1 MMSFW
6 RLPVKRLG
14 RKVNMNTVYAL
25 WIRGL
30 KAFIRNKTGLIFS
43 LIFPFFFVYVFG
55 AIFKNDFIENPIA
68 YMLSGVIITTV
79 FESSLNLAS
88 STVDDM
94 VSGFMKEVLV
104 SPAKRIAVAMGQLL
118 SAATVATLQGI
129 LILIIGLFIGIKF
142 TTWTTPIFILFAM
155 IFVGLAFSGVG
166 LFLATIVRSGQ
177 TFQIVKTAITMPLTF
192 VSGAYIPISMLP
204 DALKYVAYINPM
216 TYATAFFR
224 MIVLEK
230 TNLSTAELVKEGLAI
245 DINGF
250 IVTPIMSF
258 AIIVAI
264 GLIFLILSTNS
275 FVKTD
280 FSRVSRSSNDASAL
294 WG

>member
-1 MMSFW
+1 
-6 RLPVKRLG
+6 
-14 RKVNMNTVYAL
+14 MNTIIAL

-104 SPAKRIAVAMGQLL
+104 SPAKRIAVAMGQIL
-118 SAATVATLQGI
+118 SAATVSTVEGI
-129 LILIIGLFIGIKF
+129 LILVVGLFIGIRF
-142 TTWTTPIFILFAM
+142 TDWTTPLYILISM
-155 IFVGLAFSGVG
+155 MSIGIVFSGVG
-166 LFLATIVRSGQ
+166 LFMATKVRNGQ
-177 TFQIVKTAITMPLTF
+177 TFQIVKTAVTMPLTF
-192 VSGAYIPISMLP
+192 LSGAYIPLSMLP
-204 DALKYVAYINPM
+204 GTLRYVAYINPM

-224 MIVLEK
+224 MVVLEK
-230 TNLSTAELVKEGLAI
+230 TNQPTANLIKEELAI
-245 DINGF
+245 KINGF

-258 AIIVAI
+258 GIILAI
-264 GLIFLILSTNS
+264 GAVFLLLSTIS

-280 FSRVSRSSNDASAL
+280 FSRLNRSATDANAL

>member
-1 MMSFW
+1 
-6 RLPVKRLG
+6 
-14 RKVNMNTVYAL
+14 MNTVFAL
-25 WIRGL
+25 WKRGL

-55 AIFKNDFIENPIA
+55 AIFKNDLIENPIA

-79 FESSLNLAS
+79 FESALNLAS

-104 SPAKRIAVAMGQLL
+104 SPTKRITVAMGQLL
-118 SAATVATLQGI
+118 SAATVSTIQGVMI
-129 LILIIGLFIGIKF
+129 LILGLFIGIKF
-142 TTWTTPIFILFAM
+142 TSWITPLWILLAM
-155 IFVGLAFSGVG
+155 ICVGLVFSGVG
-166 LFLATIVRSGQ
+166 LYLATIVRSGQ
-177 TFQIVKTAITMPLTF
+177 TFQIVKTAVTLPLTF
-192 VSGAYIPISMLP
+192 ISGAYIPLSMLP
-204 DALKYVAYINPM
+204 SSLRFVAYFNPM

-230 TNLSTAELVKEGLAI
+230 TNLSPAELVSEGLAI

-250 IVTPIMSF
+250 IITPIMSF
-258 AIIVAI
+258 SIIIVI
-264 GLIFLILSTNS
+264 GLLFLILSTNS

-280 FSRVSRSSNDASAL
+280 FSRVNRSSNDASAL

>member
-1 MMSFW
+1 
-6 RLPVKRLG
+6 
-14 RKVNMNTVYAL
+14 MNTVFAL
-25 WIRGL
+25 WKRGL
-30 KAFIRNKTGLIFS
+30 KAFVRNKTGLIFS
-43 LIFPFFFVYVFG
+43 LVFPFFFVYVFG

-79 FESSLNLAS
+79 FESALNLAS

-104 SPAKRIAVAMGQLL
+104 SPAKRVYVAMGQLL

-129 LILIIGLFIGIKF
+129 LIMVIGLFIGIKF
-142 TTWTTPIFILFAM
+142 TSWKTPLLVLVSMIFIG
-155 IFVGLAFSGVG
+155 IVFSGVG
-166 LFLATIVRSGQ
+166 LFLATKVRNGQ
-177 TFQIVKTAITMPLTF
+177 TFQIVKTAVTMPLTF
-192 VSGAYIPISMLP
+192 LSGAYVPLSMLP
-204 DALKYVAYINPM
+204 GSLKFVAYFNPM

-230 TNLSTAELVKEGLAI
+230 GNLPVSELIKEGLVVQ
-245 DINGF
+245 INGF
-250 IVTPIMSF
+250 AITPIMTF
-258 AIIVAI
+258 GVILVI
-264 GLIFLILSTNS
+264 GLVFLLLSTIS

-280 FSRVSRSSNDASAL
+280 FSRLNRSATDANAL

>member
-1 MMSFW
+1 
-6 RLPVKRLG
+6 
-14 RKVNMNTVYAL
+14 MNTVFAL
-25 WIRGL
+25 WKRGL
-30 KAFIRNKTGLIFS
+30 KAFIRNRTGLIFS

-55 AIFKNDFIENPIA
+55 AIFKNDFIQNPIA
-68 YMLSGVIITTV
+68 YMLSGVIIATV

-104 SPAKRIAVAMGQLL
+104 SPAKRIAVAVGQLL
-118 SAATVATLQGI
+118 SAATVSTLQGI
-129 LILIIGLFIGIKF
+129 LILFIGLFIGIKF
-142 TTWTTPIFILFAM
+142 TSWTTPLYILCSM
-155 IFVGLAFSGVG
+155 ISVGLVFSGVG
-166 LFLATIVRSGQ
+166 LFLATKVRSGQ

-192 VSGAYIPISMLP
+192 ISGAYIPLELLP
-204 DALKYVAYINPM
+204 DSLRYFAYINPM

-230 TNLSTAELVKEGLAI
+230 TNLSTAELVREGLAI

-250 IVTPIMSF
+250 IVTPVMSF
-258 AIIVAI
+258 VIIIAI

-280 FSRVSRSSNDASAL
+280 FSRVNRSSNDASAL

>member
-1 MMSFW
+1 M
-6 RLPVKRLG
+6 P
-14 RKVNMNTVYAL
+14 NMNTIFAL
-25 WIRGL
+25 WKRGL
-30 KAFIRNKTGLIFS
+30 KAFIRNRIGLVFS
-43 LIFPFFFVYVFG
+43 LLFPFFFVYVFG

-68 YMLSGVIITTV
+68 YMLSGVIIATV

-104 SPAKRIAVAMGQLL
+104 SPAKRISVAIGQLL
-118 SAATVATLQGI
+118 SAATVATIQGVLI
-129 LILIIGLFIGIKF
+129 LILGLFAGIKF
-142 TTWTTPIFILFAM
+142 TSLATPVFVLCAM
-155 IFVGLAFSGVG
+155 ITVGLVFSGVG
-166 LFLATIVRSGQ
+166 LYLATIVRSGQ
-177 TFQIVKTAITMPLTF
+177 TFQIIKTAVTLPLTF
-192 VSGAYIPISMLP
+192 LSGAYIPIDMLP
-204 DALKYVAYINPM
+204 NSLKYVAYLNPM
-216 TYATAFFR
+216 TYTTAFFR

-250 IVTPIMSF
+250 IVTPIISF
-258 AIIVAI
+258 IIILAVGI
-264 GLIFLILSTNS
+264 IFLILSTYS

-280 FSRVSRSSNDASAL
+280 FSRVNRSSNDANDI

>member
-1 MMSFW
+1 MS
-6 RLPVKRLG
+6 
-14 RKVNMNTVYAL
+14 TVFAL
-25 WIRGL
+25 WKRGL
-30 KAFIRNKTGLIFS
+30 KAFVRNRVSLIFS

-55 AIFKNDFIENPIA
+55 AIFKNEFIDNPVA

-104 SPAKRIAVAMGQLL
+104 SPVHRVHVAMGQIL
-118 SAATVATLQGI
+118 SASTVSTLQGVLIVI
-129 LILIIGLFIGIKF
+129 LGMFIGIEF
-142 TTWTTPIFILFAM
+142 TSILTPLYVLLAM
-155 IFVGLAFSGVG
+155 ICVGIVFSGVG
-166 LFLATIVRSGQ
+166 LFLATIVRNGQ
-177 TFQIVKTAITMPLTF
+177 TFQIVKTAVAMPLTF
-192 VSGAYIPISMLP
+192 ISGAYIPLSLLP
-204 DALKYVAYINPM
+204 ETLRFIAYINPM

-230 TNLSTAELVKEGLAI
+230 TGLSAEQLVAEGLAI
-245 DINGF
+245 EIGDFIITPFLSCMIILLIGF
-250 IVTPIMSF
+250 V
-258 AIIVAI
+258 
-264 GLIFLILSTNS
+264 FLILATRS

-280 FSRVSRSSNDASAL
+280 FSRLNRSKNDATEV

>member
-1 MMSFW
+1 
-6 RLPVKRLG
+6 
-14 RKVNMNTVYAL
+14 MNTVLVL

-30 KAFIRNKTGLIFS
+30 KAFVRNRTGLIFS

-55 AIFKNDFIENPIA
+55 AIFKTDYIDNPIA

-104 SPAKRIAVAMGQLL
+104 SPAKRIAVAVGQLL
-118 SAATVATLQGI
+118 SAATVSTIQGI
-129 LILIIGLFIGIKF
+129 LVLAIGLFVGIQF
-142 TTWTTPIFILFAM
+142 TTWTTPLFVLCAM
-155 IFVGLAFSGVG
+155 ISVGLVFSGVG
-166 LFLATIVRSGQ
+166 LFMATKVRNGQ

-192 VSGAYIPISMLP
+192 ISGAYIPLDLLP
-204 DALKYVAYINPM
+204 DSLRFVAYFNPM

-230 TNLSTAELVKEGLAI
+230 TDLSSAELVREGLAI

-250 IVTPIMSF
+250 IVTPFLSF
-258 AIIVAI
+258 VIIIAI
-264 GLIFLILSTNS
+264 GLVFLFLSTNS
-275 FVKTD
+275 FIKTD
-280 FSRVSRSSNDASAL
+280 FSRVNRSANDANAI

>member
-1 MMSFW
+1 
-6 RLPVKRLG
+6 
-14 RKVNMNTVYAL
+14 MNTVFAL
-25 WIRGL
+25 WKRGL
-30 KAFIRNKTGLIFS
+30 KAFIRNRTGLIFS

-55 AIFKNDFIENPIA
+55 AIFKNDFIDNPIA

-104 SPAKRIAVAMGQLL
+104 SPAKRMAVALGQLL
-118 SAATVATLQGI
+118 SAATVSTLQGI
-129 LILIIGLFIGIKF
+129 LILVIGLFIGIKF
-142 TTWTTPIFILFAM
+142 TTWTTPLFILLAM
-155 IFVGLAFSGVG
+155 ISVGLVFSGVG
-166 LFLATIVRSGQ
+166 LFLATKVRSGQ
-177 TFQIVKTAITMPLTF
+177 TFQIVKTAVTMPLTF
-192 VSGAYIPISMLP
+192 ISGAYIPLSLLP
-204 DALKYVAYINPM
+204 SSLRYVAYINPM

-230 TNLSTAELVKEGLAI
+230 TDLSTAELVKEGLAI

-250 IVTPIMSF
+250 IVTPVMSF
-258 AIIVAI
+258 AIIIAI
-264 GLIFLILSTNS
+264 GFLFLILSTNS

-280 FSRVSRSSNDASAL
+280 FSRVNRSSSDASAL

>member
-1 MMSFW
+1 
-6 RLPVKRLG
+6 
-14 RKVNMNTVYAL
+14 MNTVLAL
-25 WIRGL
+25 WKRGL
-30 KAFIRNKTGLIFS
+30 KAFVRNKTGLIFS

-104 SPAKRIAVAMGQLL
+104 SPAKRMAVAAGQLL
-118 SAATVATLQGI
+118 SAATVSTLQGI
-129 LILIIGLFIGIKF
+129 LILMIGLFIGIKF
-142 TTWTTPIFILFAM
+142 TIWTTPLFILLAM
-155 IFVGLAFSGVG
+155 ISVGIVFSGVG
-166 LFLATIVRSGQ
+166 LFLATKVRSGQ
-177 TFQIVKTAITMPLTF
+177 TFQIVKTAVTMPLTF
-192 VSGAYIPISMLP
+192 LSGAYIPLSMLP
-204 DALKYVAYINPM
+204 NTLKYVAYINPM

-224 MIVLEK
+224 MIVLER
-230 TNLSTAELVKEGLAI
+230 TNLSTAELVQEGLAI

-250 IVTPIMSF
+250 IVTPMISF

-264 GLIFLILSTNS
+264 GIVFLILSTNS

-280 FSRVSRSSNDASAL
+280 FSRVNRSSSDASAL

>member
-1 MMSFW
+1 M
-6 RLPVKRLG
+6 K
-14 RKVNMNTVYAL
+14 TVVAL
-25 WIRGL
+25 WKRGL

-43 LIFPFFFVYVFG
+43 LVFPFFFVYVFG
-55 AIFKNDFIENPIA
+55 AIFKNDVIENPIA

-88 STVDDM
+88 TTVDDM

-104 SPAKRIAVAMGQLL
+104 SPAKRVAVAVGQLL
-118 SAATVATLQGI
+118 SAATVATVQGI
-129 LILIIGLFIGIKF
+129 LILVIGLFVGIRF
-142 TTWTTPIFILFAM
+142 TTWITPVFILLAM
-155 IFVGLAFSGVG
+155 ICVGLVFSGVG
-166 LFLATIVRSGQ
+166 LYMATKVRSGQ
-177 TFQIVKTAITMPLTF
+177 TFQIIKTAVTMPLTF
-192 VSGAYIPISMLP
+192 VSGAYIPLAMLP
-204 DALKYVAYINPM
+204 KTLQYVAYVNPM

-230 TNLSTAELVKEGLAI
+230 TNLSNAELVKEGLAI

-250 IVTPIMSF
+250 IVTPVMSF
-258 AIIVAI
+258 SIIVVV
-264 GLIFLILSTNS
+264 GLLFLFLATRS

-280 FSRVSRSSNDASAL
+280 FSRVNRSSSDASAL

>member
-1 MMSFW
+1 
-6 RLPVKRLG
+6 
-14 RKVNMNTVYAL
+14 MNTVFAL
-25 WIRGL
+25 WKRGL

-68 YMLSGVIITTV
+68 YMLSGVIIVTV
-79 FESSLNLAS
+79 FESALNLAS

-118 SAATVATLQGI
+118 SAATVSTVQGVMI
-129 LILIIGLFIGIKF
+129 LILGLFVGIQF
-142 TTWTTPIFILFAM
+142 TSWVTPVFVLLAM
-155 IFVGLAFSGVG
+155 VSVGLVFSGVG
-166 LFLATIVRSGQ
+166 LFLATLVRSGQ
-177 TFQIVKTAITMPLTF
+177 TFQIIKTAITMPLTF
-192 VSGAYIPISMLP
+192 LSGAYIPLDMLP

-245 DINGF
+245 DIHGF
-250 IVTPIMSF
+250 IVTPILSF
-258 AIIVAI
+258 AIIMII
-264 GLIFLILSTNS
+264 GIGFLILATHS
-275 FVKTD
+275 FAKTD
-280 FSRVSRSSNDASAL
+280 FSRMNRSATDANEIWS
-294 WG
+294 

>member
-1 MMSFW
+1 
-6 RLPVKRLG
+6 
-14 RKVNMNTVYAL
+14 MNTVFAL
-25 WIRGL
+25 WKRGL
-30 KAFIRNKTGLIFS
+30 KAFVRNKTGLIFS

-55 AIFKNDFIENPIA
+55 AIFKNDFIDNPIA

-79 FESSLNLAS
+79 FESALNLAS

-104 SPAKRIAVAMGQLL
+104 SPAKRVYVALGQLL

-129 LILIIGLFIGIKF
+129 LILVIGSFIGIKF
-142 TTWTTPIFILFAM
+142 TKWSTPFFVLLSMIFIG
-155 IFVGLAFSGVG
+155 IVFSGVG
-166 LFLATIVRSGQ
+166 LFLATKVRNGQ
-177 TFQIVKTAITMPLTF
+177 TFQIVKTAVTMPLTF
-192 VSGAYIPISMLP
+192 LSGAYIPLSMLP
-204 DALKYVAYINPM
+204 KSLRFVAYLNPM

-230 TNLSTAELVKEGLAI
+230 AHLSVPDLIKEGLVVE
-245 DINGF
+245 INGF
-250 IVTPIMSF
+250 AITPFMTF
-258 AIIVAI
+258 AVILII
-264 GLIFLILSTNS
+264 GLVFLLLSTIS

-280 FSRVSRSSNDASAL
+280 FSRMNRSATDANAL

>member
-1 MMSFW
+1 
-6 RLPVKRLG
+6 
-14 RKVNMNTVYAL
+14 MNTVFAL
-25 WIRGL
+25 WKRGL
-30 KAFIRNKTGLIFS
+30 KAFVRNKTGLIFS

-55 AIFKNDFIENPIA
+55 AIFKNDLIENPIA

-79 FESSLNLAS
+79 FESALNLAS

-104 SPAKRIAVAMGQLL
+104 SPAKRVYVAMGQLL

-142 TTWTTPIFILFAM
+142 TSWKTPLLVLVSMIFIG
-155 IFVGLAFSGVG
+155 IVFSGVG
-166 LFLATIVRSGQ
+166 LFLATKVRNGQ
-177 TFQIVKTAITMPLTF
+177 TFQIVKTAVTMPLTF
-192 VSGAYIPISMLP
+192 LSGAYVPLSMLP
-204 DALKYVAYINPM
+204 GSLKFAAYFNPM

-230 TNLSTAELVKEGLAI
+230 GDLPVSQLIKEGLVVE
-245 DINGF
+245 INGF
-250 IVTPIMSF
+250 AITPIMTF
-258 AIIVAI
+258 GIILVI
-264 GLIFLILSTNS
+264 GLVFLLLSTIS

-280 FSRVSRSSNDASAL
+280 FSRLNRSATDANAL

>member
-1 MMSFW
+1 
-6 RLPVKRLG
+6 
-14 RKVNMNTVYAL
+14 MNTVLAL

-30 KAFIRNKTGLIFS
+30 KAFIRNRTGLIFS
-43 LIFPFFFVYVFG
+43 LAFPFFFVYVFG

-104 SPAKRIAVAMGQLL
+104 SPAKRIAVAMGKLL
-118 SAATVATLQGI
+118 SAATVATIQGV

-177 TFQIVKTAITMPLTF
+177 TFQIVKTAISMPLTF

-224 MIVLEK
+224 MVVLEK
-230 TNLSTAELVKEGLAI
+230 TNLSTAELVKEGMAI

-258 AIIVAI
+258 TIIVAI
-264 GLIFLILSTNS
+264 GLLFLILATNS

-280 FSRVSRSSNDASAL
+280 FSRVNRSSSDASAL

>member
-1 MMSFW
+1 
-6 RLPVKRLG
+6 
-14 RKVNMNTVYAL
+14 MNTVFAL
-25 WIRGL
+25 WKRGL
-30 KAFIRNKTGLIFS
+30 KAFVRNKTGLIFS

-55 AIFKNDFIENPIA
+55 AIFKNDFIDNPIA

-79 FESSLNLAS
+79 FESALNLAS

-104 SPAKRIAVAMGQLL
+104 SPAKRVYVALGQLL

-129 LILIIGLFIGIKF
+129 LILVIGSFIGIRF
-142 TTWTTPIFILFAM
+142 TKWSTPFFVLLSMIFIG
-155 IFVGLAFSGVG
+155 IVFSGVG
-166 LFLATIVRSGQ
+166 LFLATKVRNGQ
-177 TFQIVKTAITMPLTF
+177 TFQIVKTAVTMPLTF
-192 VSGAYIPISMLP
+192 LSGAYIPLSMLP
-204 DALKYVAYINPM
+204 KSLRFVAYLNPM

-230 TNLSTAELVKEGLAI
+230 AHLSVQDLIKEGLVVE
-245 DINGF
+245 INGF
-250 IVTPIMSF
+250 AITPFMTF
-258 AIIVAI
+258 AVILII
-264 GLIFLILSTNS
+264 GLVFLLLSTIS

-280 FSRVSRSSNDASAL
+280 FSRMNRSATDANAL

>member
-1 MMSFW
+1 
-6 RLPVKRLG
+6 
-14 RKVNMNTVYAL
+14 MNTVVAL
-25 WIRGL
+25 WKRGL
-30 KAFIRNKTGLIFS
+30 KAFVRNRTGLIFS

-55 AIFKNDFIENPIA
+55 VIFKNDFIANPIA

-88 STVDDM
+88 TTVDDM

-129 LILIIGLFIGIKF
+129 LILTIGLFIGIKF
-142 TTWTTPIFILFAM
+142 TTWTTPIYILLAM
-155 IFVGLAFSGVG
+155 ICVGIVFSGVG
-166 LFLATIVRSGQ
+166 LYLATIVRSGQ
-177 TFQIVKTAITMPLTF
+177 TFQIVKTAVTMPLTF

-204 DALKYVAYINPM
+204 DALKYVAYFNPM

-230 TNLSTAELVKEGLAI
+230 TNLSAAELVKEGLAI

-250 IVTPIMSF
+250 IVTPILSF
-258 AIIVAI
+258 AIIVVI
-264 GLIFLILSTNS
+264 GFIFLILSTNS

-280 FSRVSRSSNDASAL
+280 FSRVNRSSSDASAL

>member
-1 MMSFW
+1 
-6 RLPVKRLG
+6 
-14 RKVNMNTVYAL
+14 MNTVFAL

-30 KAFIRNKTGLIFS
+30 KAFVRNKTGLIFS

-79 FESSLNLAS
+79 FESALNLAS

-104 SPAKRIAVAMGQLL
+104 SPAKRVYVAMGQLL

-129 LILIIGLFIGIKF
+129 LILVIGLFIGIKF
-142 TTWTTPIFILFAM
+142 TSWKTPLLVLVSMIFIG
-155 IFVGLAFSGVG
+155 IVFSGVG
-166 LFLATIVRSGQ
+166 LFLATKVRNGQ
-177 TFQIVKTAITMPLTF
+177 TFQIVKTAVTMPLTF
-192 VSGAYIPISMLP
+192 LSGAYVPLSMLP
-204 DALKYVAYINPM
+204 GSLKFVAYFNPM

-230 TNLSTAELVKEGLAI
+230 GNLPVSELIKEGLVVE
-245 DINGF
+245 INGF
-250 IVTPIMSF
+250 AITPMMTFGVIL
-258 AIIVAI
+258 VI
-264 GLIFLILSTNS
+264 GLVFLLLSTIS

-280 FSRVSRSSNDASAL
+280 FSRLNRSATDANAL

>member
-1 MMSFW
+1 
-6 RLPVKRLG
+6 
-14 RKVNMNTVYAL
+14 MNTVFAL
-25 WIRGL
+25 WKRGL
-30 KAFIRNKTGLIFS
+30 KAFIRNRTGLIFS

-55 AIFKNDFIENPIA
+55 AIFKNDFIANPIA

-118 SAATVATLQGI
+118 SAATVATVQGV

-142 TTWTTPIFILFAM
+142 TTWTTPIYILFAM

-177 TFQIVKTAITMPLTF
+177 TFQIVKTAVTMPLTF

-204 DALKYVAYINPM
+204 DTLKYVAYLNPM

-250 IVTPIMSF
+250 VVTPIMSF
-258 AIIVAI
+258 AIIVTI
-264 GLIFLILSTNS
+264 GFIFLILSTNS

-280 FSRVSRSSNDASAL
+280 FSRVNRSSSDASAL